1 MEVIEAS
8 NLAGLTTT
16 QIFRGHTVEKIAA
29 LYKEESAAGEDID
42 MEYANKKA
50 LEHPQALTH
59 EQLYMLDYQLYTPM
73 STMYNLYQMMKFD
86 KNIIDMEKMAAAVR
100 TAAHNHPAILTT
112 FYFNEDGDPMQK
124 YSPERWLNKQ

>member
-1 MEVIEAS
+1 MDIKFGIITCSDTRSIEQDT
-8 NLAGLTTT
+8 AGAYLKDA
-16 QIFRGHTVEKIAA
+16 II
-29 LYKEESAAGEDID
+29 
-42 MEYANKKA
+42 KKA